1 MQVPWVNSEKTSKLV
16 FSIITKKL
24 KGGKKREYMENISR
38 LFGKCCK
45 NDLDDI

>member
-24 KGGKKREYMENISR
+24 KGGEESIWKIS
-38 LFGKCCK
+38 
-45 NDLDDI
+45 LDSLANVAKMI